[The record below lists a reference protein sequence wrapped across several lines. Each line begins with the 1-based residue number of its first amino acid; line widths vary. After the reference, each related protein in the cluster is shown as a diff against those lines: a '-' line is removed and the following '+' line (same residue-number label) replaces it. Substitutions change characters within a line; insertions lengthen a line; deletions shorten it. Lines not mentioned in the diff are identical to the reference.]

1 MDKSDGQSTV
11 LEAKGPQRPSPIV
24 TEDSAVF
31 WDAAAEGR
39 LVAQR
44 CGQCG
49 RLRHPPRPMCPNCH
63 SLDIEVVE
71 LSGKGVLYS
80 YALLHHPQH
89 PAFTYPVMAALVE
102 LEEGV
107 RLVSDLVEIDP
118 KEVRIGMPLEVL
130 YTPTAS
136 GALIP
141 VFGPAAV

>member
-1 MDKSDGQSTV
+1 
-11 LEAKGPQRPSPIV
+11 
-24 TEDSAVF
+24 
-31 WDAAAEGR
+31 
-39 LVAQR
+39 
-44 CGQCG
+44 
-49 RLRHPPRPMCPNCH
+49 MCPNCH